1 MLVKKVRAPL
11 YAPCCLLQKWDES
24 WPCSC
29 VLLLYEYKSPIY
41 GCFSVSPGVVLKQ
54 RRRETMK
61 GIAAYAHTNV
71 LTADFSV

>member
-1 MLVKKVRAPL
+1 MHHAACYKNGMRVGLAVVYYYYMGTSHPSMAALV
-11 YAPCCLLQKWDES
+11 S
-24 WPCSC
+24 
-29 VLLLYEYKSPIY
+29 VLDL
-41 GCFSVSPGVVLKQ
+41 FLKR